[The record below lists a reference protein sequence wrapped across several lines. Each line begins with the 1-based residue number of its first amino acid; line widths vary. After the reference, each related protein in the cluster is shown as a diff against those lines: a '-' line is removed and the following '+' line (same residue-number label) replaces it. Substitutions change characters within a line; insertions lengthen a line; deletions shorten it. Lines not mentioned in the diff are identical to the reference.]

1 LFEKLLQRGMPKI
14 LVRILSVWYCN
25 QQFYIRWGNTVSSAF
40 NVSNGVRQG
49 GILSPFLFNVYIDDL
64 STILNECNVGCVING
79 HNINHLIYAD
89 DTVIIAPSSQALQV
103 LLANCDKYAYEC
115 DIVYNEKKTVCMAIR
130 PKCMKFCIEHPIFLS
145 NKIITYVKTQKYLGV
160 CISSNMED
168 DKIYIPR
175 PLMFTEEGILLINI
189 LEHVQSILK
198 FNYLNLIVLAFIVL
212 LYGTDIDV
220 TLLDD

>member
-1 LFEKLLQRGMPKI
+1 MCVFTLKQIIDYYLSRSSPLYICYLDASKAFDRINHRILFEKLLRRGMPKI

-115 DIVYNEKKTVCMAIR
+115 DIVW
-130 PKCMKFCIEHPIFLS
+130 P
-145 NKIITYVKTQKYLGV
+145 
-160 CISSNMED
+160 
-168 DKIYIPR
+168 
-175 PLMFTEEGILLINI
+175 
-189 LEHVQSILK
+189 
-198 FNYLNLIVLAFIVL
+198 
-212 LYGTDIDV
+212 
-220 TLLDD
+220 